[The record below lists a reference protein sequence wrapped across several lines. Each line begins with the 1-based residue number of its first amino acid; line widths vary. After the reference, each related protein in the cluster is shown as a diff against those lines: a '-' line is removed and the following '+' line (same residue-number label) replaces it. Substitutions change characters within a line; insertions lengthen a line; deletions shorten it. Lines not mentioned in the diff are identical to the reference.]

1 MEAKLAWW
9 SPKAK
14 DLQMPPEKLRDGSID
29 IEGDWIRRTRL
40 DSARMRVKHRSSN
53 HYDVEFATSGCLS
66 RWQLKRT
73 GSYRDGVLT
82 LNRPVQE
89 YCPITFNTLY
99 AIRADGKE
107 LLVPA
112 PNTADLLK
120 DLDDMGIRDLT
131 RLVLASILTAV
142 ATTAIRRNCH
152 PAHSCLTLHRAV
164 RY

>member
-1 MEAKLAWW
+1 
-9 SPKAK
+9 
-14 DLQMPPEKLRDGSID
+14 MPPEKLRDGSID

-112 PNTADLLK
+112 PNIADLLK
-120 DLDDMGIRDLT
+120 DLDDNGNSRPNTIGARFYTYGRRHDRD
-131 RLVLASILTAV
+131 
-142 ATTAIRRNCH
+142 
-152 PAHSCLTLHRAV
+152 PAELSSRP
-164 RY
+164 